1 MSRLP
6 RELRERLAREHV
18 EKARGLRTDAAEL
31 ATPALAHLTRAVALN
46 PLLVPALLPRA
57 HIAARQ
63 GRHDVAIADLT
74 LAIQL
79 EEYGLDR
86 RRLAAAY
93 GARGN
98 VYRKVNKIAESIID
112 FSRAVEVEPDNGTWL
127 YELGV
132 SYSVQG
138 STTLAQHFFTTA
150 LGDKLTGRMSETIRF
165 RALYALGTC
174 KLNVG
179 DINGAMTVLTKG
191 LEIQETHGLHNL
203 LGVAHFT
210 REEYKMALIH
220 FTRALELDG
229 LNSEYHVNIGLC
241 LFQQNV
247 MQDAL
252 KHFEDAVLKG
262 PKQAMLHFFRG
273 NATLMLGM
281 YPQSITDMNEA
292 ISLDP
297 SRETYHYSKALA
309 FLAQGYNREALA
321 ELQIAVKLKPTFH
334 TAWVH
339 AGLLH
344 LLQRQLFD
352 ALNCFS
358 KALNLQEED
367 VLVHECIG
375 LVYCDLKYYDLA
387 ADSFTRCITLG
398 PGNPLFYFR
407 RGAALIEHGDIHGA
421 HLDLTKAVLEY
432 NFREPQALHSLSVV
446 LSRLESFSEALEF
459 ANEAVSLN
467 SKNYRYLLHRADCLY
482 AVGNYSEVVEVTTTV
497 IQQGYES
504 AELYYLRARSEYA
517 LHLYNETA
525 SDLLQAASLQP
536 LLHESADFCYA
547 LGIAYLYSNQ
557 NYRDAEV
564 ALTTAIERHPN
575 PPVWFFDERAKV
587 RQRLGDAAGAL
598 ADLNV
603 VLSVEEDDPSVLL
616 RRSFAHKSLE
626 NYMEAARDFE
636 KVKMMDGAKDILTQ
650 VSYEKFFAIDQIT
663 WDIN

>member
-6 RELRERLAREHV
+6 REARERLAREYV
-18 EKARGLRTDAAEL
+18 EKARGVRTDAVEL

-98 VYRKVNKIAESIID
+98 IYRKVNKVAESIID
-112 FSRAVEVEPDNGTWL
+112 FAKAVEVEPDNGTWL

-132 SYSVQG
+132 SYSMQG
-138 STTLAQHFFTTA
+138 STTLAQHFFGMA
-150 LGDKLTGRMSETIRF
+150 LGDKATGRMSEAIRF
-165 RALYALGTC
+165 RALHALGTC
-174 KLNVG
+174 KLNIG
-179 DINGAMTVLTKG
+179 DINGAMAVLTKG
-191 LEIQETHGLHNL
+191 LEIQETHSLHNL

-210 REEYKMALIH
+210 REEYKMALTH

-241 LFQQNV
+241 LFQQNL
-247 MQDAL
+247 MQDSL

-262 PKQAMLHFFRG
+262 PKQAILHFFRG
-273 NATLMLGM
+273 NTTLMLGM

-309 FLAQGYNREALA
+309 FLAQEHHREAQA
-321 ELQIAVKLKPTFH
+321 ELRIAVELKPTFRR
-334 TAWVH
+334 AWVH
-339 AGLLH
+339 SGLLH
-344 LLQRQLFD
+344 LLQGELFA

-358 KALNLQEED
+358 KALNLEEED
-367 VLVHECIG
+367 ELVHECIG

-398 PGNPLFYFR
+398 PGNPIFYFR
-407 RGAALIEHGDIHGA
+407 RGAALIEHGDLHGA
-421 HLDLTKAVLEY
+421 YLDLTKAVLEY

-446 LSRLESFSEALEF
+446 LSKLEKFSEALEF
-459 ANEAVSLN
+459 ANEAASLN
-467 SKNYRYLLHRADCLY
+467 PKNYRYLLHRADCLY
-482 AVGNYSEVVEVTTTV
+482 AVGNFSEVVEVTTSV

-517 LHLYNETA
+517 LHLYHETA
-525 SDLLQAASLQP
+525 SDLLQAVSLQP

-547 LGIAYLYSNQ
+547 LGVAYLYSKQ
-557 NYRDAEV
+557 NYSDAEV

-587 RQRLGDAAGAL
+587 RQHLGDAAGAL
-598 ADLNV
+598 VDLDV
-603 VLSVEEDDPSVLL
+603 VLGVDPNDPSVLL
-616 RRSFAHKSLE
+616 RRSFAHKSLQ
-626 NYMEAARDFE
+626 NYVAAARDFE
-636 KVKMMDGAKDILTQ
+636 KVKMMDVTKDLLAR
-650 VSYEKFFAIDQIT
+650 VSYERFFAIDQVT
-663 WDIN
+663 